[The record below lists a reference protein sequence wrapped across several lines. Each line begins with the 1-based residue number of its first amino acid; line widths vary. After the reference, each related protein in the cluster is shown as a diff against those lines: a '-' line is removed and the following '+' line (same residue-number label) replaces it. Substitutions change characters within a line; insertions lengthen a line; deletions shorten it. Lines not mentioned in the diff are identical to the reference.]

1 MAGHSKW
8 SNIKRRKGAV
18 DAARGKLFNKLVKE
32 ITTAARLGGADPDA
46 NPRLRVAIV
55 AAKSNSMPAEN
66 IIRGIKKGTGELEG
80 MVIDEINYEGYGAG
94 GVAFFVETQTDNR
107 NRTSAEIRSAF
118 TKNVGSMGASGSVAW
133 MFQKCGQFT
142 FDASSFSEEEM
153 MEAALEAGAQDV
165 RLEGD
170 HWVVVSEP
178 TDFTNVLD
186 AFDKAGLQY
195 KSAEFTMV
203 AENTVCVGGKEAKQ
217 VLRLLDKLEDLDDV
231 MKVHAN
237 YEIDDA
243 EMEQLFSD

>member
-18 DAARGKLFNKLVKE
+18 DAARGKLFTKLVKE

-66 IIRGIKKGTGELEG
+66 ITRGIKKGTGELEG

-107 NRTSAEIRSAF
+107 NRTSAEVRSAF

-142 FDASSFSEEEM
+142 FDASSFNEEEM

-178 TDFTNVLD
+178 TDFTDVLD

-195 KSAEFTMV
+195 TSAEFTMV
-203 AENTVCVGGKEAKQ
+203 AENTVGVAGKEAKQ